1 MKAAIL
7 MLPVIAIAAI
17 TMAVTTEPV
26 LAAPKNAP
34 VRTPVTFGANVSVT
48 PRQPTLSKEQRIR
61 LLCAS
66 GRLSGVACTAISI
79 KKG

>member
-7 MLPVIAIAAI
+7 MLPVIA
-17 TMAVTTEPV
+17 MAVTAEPA

-48 PRQPTLSKEQRIR
+48 PRQPSLSKEQRIR

-66 GRLSGVACTAISI
+66 GRLSGVACTAIPI